1 MGRSRTKP
9 GRWDV
14 DINYTV
20 LKIVHVQTVTETDC
34 ICYNIVLITQVKKS
48 QSSLLV
54 KALLEKVYRRFEV

>member
-34 ICYNIVLITQVKKS
+34 ICYNIVLITQVKKVPKFFTS
-48 QSSLLV
+48 QSFIG
-54 KALLEKVYRRFEV
+54 EGI

>member
-20 LKIVHVQTVTETDC
+20 LKIVHVQTVTETYLQHYCTD
-34 ICYNIVLITQVKKS
+34 NLSKQALKFFTS
-48 QSSLLV
+48 QSFIG
-54 KALLEKVYRRFEV
+54 EGI